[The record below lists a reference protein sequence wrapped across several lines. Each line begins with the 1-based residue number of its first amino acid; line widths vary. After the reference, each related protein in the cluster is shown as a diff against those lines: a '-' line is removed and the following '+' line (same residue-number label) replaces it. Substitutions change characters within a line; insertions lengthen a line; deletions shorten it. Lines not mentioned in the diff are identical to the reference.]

1 MPIELPFPEPD
12 EVAELPAPE
21 AVTADPASPREKAFN
36 YFNYF
41 TEIEEAFVARRGAA
55 MLVSPLDWA
64 LMEGW
69 QREGIPL
76 HIVLR
81 GIARAF
87 DRRDEKEPE
96 NPLLRV
102 RKVNSIA
109 YCQQAV
115 MTAFVEW
122 RQSQVGKSSGS
133 TEEET
138 TEETAVEPASDERD
152 PFPSSLVANFLE
164 LAAGDLERARLTVP
178 RFASEEYPHIR
189 YSEALGRVAGKLRD
203 LVARLGAEEA
213 GMSMQRVEDDLTTFE
228 DLLFDALRA
237 DTPPETLAEL
247 TKEAAGALKPYKK
260 RMDKPI
266 YEQTLENYLGRQLRT
281 RYGVPRLSLFYLHP
295 E

>member
-1 MPIELPFPEPD
+1 MPIQLPFPEPD
-12 EVAELPAPE
+12 EVAELPEPE
-21 AVTADPASPREKAFN
+21 AVTVNPDAPPEKHFN

-41 TEIEEAFVARRGAA
+41 TEIEEAFVGRRGAA

-87 DRRDEKEPE
+87 DRRSEKEPE

-122 RQSQVGKSSGS
+122 RQSQVGASSVS
-133 TEEET
+133 ETDDTDSEALTEK
-138 TEETAVEPASDERD
+138 PADDRD

-164 LAAGDLERARLTVP
+164 LAARDLERARQLIP

-189 YSEALGRVAGKLRD
+189 YSESLGRVAEKLRD
-203 LVARLGAEEA
+203 MVVRLGADEA
-213 GMSMQRVEDDLTTFE
+213 GLSMQRVEDDLTTYE
-228 DLLFDALRA
+228 DMIFDTLRA
-237 DTPPETLAEL
+237 DATPETLAEL
-247 TKEAAGALKPYKK
+247 TKEAAAALKPYKK